1 MSFMVMSVEDLRVAD
16 TRFNFWREM
25 IQPNGKLWPSFD
37 DIKGI
42 LGKKNYEVFNEND
55 KLLDVLAKALCEKN
69 ARYTPQD
76 FKTAFEGA
84 I

>member
-1 MSFMVMSVEDLRVAD
+1 MSFMAMSVEDLRVAD

-37 DIKGI
+37 DIK
-42 LGKKNYEVFNEND
+42 VFNEND
-55 KLLDVLAKALCEKN
+55 KLLDVLAKALCEQN